1 MGIKRRLFIYNTISV
16 LLALAAMLAVSS
28 ITTHFI
34 ADNYQHQ
41 SLTPVSEEAS
51 HVQQL
56 LQGDALRHHDWPALN
71 EQLQAVGYNLQV
83 SRQGAPVFSSLD
95 PAQSRLYREACR
107 DTQWGTAVP
116 LIIQN
121 PAGTMVGVEEDGYTV
136 VSLSLPSTTFFLGSK
151 RQPGEVAVLS
161 MLISGAAA
169 MVIIVLFSLFFTHRQ
184 VKKLLKPVDALAQ
197 AARRIEEGDFSQPV
211 DYGGRNEFSAVCAA
225 FNHMQEHLLAE
236 QEKTAAYEQART
248 DLVAGIS
255 HDLRTPLTS
264 VKGYIKG
271 LRDGVAKTP
280 EKQQTYLDI
289 AYQKSCEMD
298 VLLQRLF
305 YFSKLETGNLPMFL
319 RSGDLGD
326 FVRHFAEEAA
336 PELEQS
342 GGTLEAHIFP
352 AAHPVQLDQE
362 QFFRVLNNLKDN
374 ALRYAQAESLCLTLT
389 VWRQGDMECVRF
401 ADNGQGVSPD
411 SLPHLFEQ
419 FWREDLARSSKN
431 GEGSGLGLYIVK
443 CIVEAHGGTIRTYND
458 QGLVFDIA
466 LPRQESEPT

>member
-236 QEKTAAYEQART
+236 QKKTAAYEQART

-319 RSGDLGD
+319 QSGDLGD

-336 PELEQS
+336 LELEQS
-342 GGTLEAHIFP
+342 GGALETRIFP
-352 AAHPVQLDQE
+352 APHPVRLDQE

-401 ADNGQGVSPD
+401 ADNAAAWGFTSSSALWRHTGAASAPITTKGWCLTSPCPD
-411 SLPHLFEQ
+411 RRVNPHDKTAHRRGRPLH
-419 FWREDLARSSKN
+419 LHA
-431 GEGSGLGLYIVK
+431 GAGLSGAGGL
-443 CIVEAHGGTIRTYND
+443 
-458 QGLVFDIA
+458 
-466 LPRQESEPT
+466 

>member
-1 MGIKRRLFIYNTISV
+1 MGIKRHLFFYNALSV
-16 LLALAAMLAVSS
+16 LLALAAMLAVSG
-28 ITTHFI
+28 IATHFI

-41 SLTPVSEEAS
+41 SISPVSEEAS
-51 HVQQL
+51 QVRDL
-56 LQGDALRHHDWPALN
+56 LQGETVLRHDWPELN
-71 EQLQAVGYNLQV
+71 RQLQEVGFSLQV
-83 SRQGAPVFSSLD
+83 TQGDRPIFSSLS
-95 PAQSRLYREACR
+95 PAQARLYLEMGQR
-107 DTQWGTAVP
+107 TKWNHSTPMIV
-116 LIIQN
+116 QN
-121 PAGTMVGVEEDGYTV
+121 PAGTMVGLEQDGYTV
-136 VSLSLPSTTFFLGSK
+136 VSFSLPSTSMFLGSR
-151 RQPGEVAVLS
+151 RQPGEIAVLS

-236 QEKTAAYEQART
+236 QKKTAAYEQART

-336 PELEQS
+336 LELEQS
-342 GGTLEAHIFP
+342 GGALETRIFP
-352 AAHPVQLDQE
+352 APHPVRLDQE

-419 FWREDLARSSKN
+419 FWREDLARSSRN

-443 CIVEAHGGTIRTYND
+443 CIVEAHGGTIRAYND